1 MTEDYRRLN
10 EEIIINHYVW
20 DKFKEYRPEIA
31 LKYNFVMPFIP
42 VSDVRAGKLPWKDN
56 PYVVYDSYYSTRS
69 TNKQFYPI
77 KEGRMIYSIKGNIQE
92 IFDWRDF
99 IVNILDRGDQ
109 SAYEINNPGLIHY
122 LPDNIRTINPNLPLG
137 QGEGQRYHPDNLRIR
152 TYFHCTSVYQVN
164 SINQSTK
171 QGGVEKDFSTDLII
185 KYDYHISN
193 LFGEI
198 NT

>member
-1 MTEDYRRLN
+1 MTQDYHRLN

-20 DKFKEYRPEIA
+20 NKFKEYRSEIT
-31 LKYNFVMPFIP
+31 LKYRIDGKDVVPFIP
-42 VSDVRAGKLPWKDN
+42 VSDTVASTFPWGDN
-56 PYVVYDSYYSTRS
+56 SYIVYDSYY
-69 TNKQFYPI
+69 TNRTSYRQFYPI
-77 KEGRMIYSIKGNIQE
+77 KTGQMIYSIKGTIQE

-109 SAYEINNPGLIHY
+109 SGQDINNPGLIDF
-122 LPDNIRTINPNLPLG
+122 LP
-137 QGEGQRYHPDNLRIR
+137 PDLRSQVK
-152 TYFHCTSVYQVN
+152 THFHCTNVFQVN

-171 QGGVEKDFSTDLII
+171 QSGVEKDFSTDLII

-193 LFGEI
+193 LFGEVNPE

>member
-1 MTEDYRRLN
+1 MTENYRRLN

-31 LKYNFVMPFIP
+31 LHYNFVVPFIP
-42 VSDVRAGKLPWKDN
+42 VSDTTANSLPWGDK
-56 PYVVYDSYYSTRS
+56 PYIVYDSYYSTRS

-77 KEGRMIYSIKGNIQE
+77 KEGRMIYSIKGNIEE

-109 SAYEINNPGLIHY
+109 SAYEINNPGLIDY
-122 LPDNIRTINPNLPLG
+122 LEPSMR
-137 QGEGQRYHPDNLRIR
+137 ERVK

-193 LFGEI
+193 LFGEVSI
-198 NT
+198 

>member
-10 EEIIINHYVW
+10 EEIIINNYVW

-31 LKYNFVMPFIP
+31 LKYNYVMPFIP

-56 PYVVYDSYYSTRS
+56 TYVVYDSYYMNRTSNR
-69 TNKQFYPI
+69 QFYPI
-77 KEGRMIYSIKGNIQE
+77 KTAQMIYSIKGSIKE

-99 IVNILDRGDQ
+99 IVNLLDRGDQ
-109 SAYEINNPGLIHY
+109 SGQDINNPGVIDY
-122 LPDNIRTINPNLPLG
+122 LSP
-137 QGEGQRYHPDNLRIR
+137 ELRSQVK
-152 TYFHCTSVYQVN
+152 THFHCTNVFQVN
-164 SINQSTK
+164 SINQST
-171 QGGVEKDFSTDLII
+171 QQSGVEKDFSTDLII

-193 LFGEI
+193 LFGEVNPE